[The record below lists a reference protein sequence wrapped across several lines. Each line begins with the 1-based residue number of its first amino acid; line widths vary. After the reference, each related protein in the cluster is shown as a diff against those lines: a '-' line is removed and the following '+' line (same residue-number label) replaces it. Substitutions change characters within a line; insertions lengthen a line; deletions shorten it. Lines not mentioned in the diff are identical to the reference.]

1 MDEHPLRVVIAAAD
15 DAISREELDAVAKF
29 YGDDAI
35 LVVMPGKIA
44 RGKAEIRKAFDAIA
58 AHFNHSVHVSLGE
71 MTILEAGDPRSCSR
85 TRASEQTMEPMPH
98 MPPPGELLTF
108 SSASPTASGAVSSTT
123 RTARTSFPRTP
134 TAETHCG

>member
-71 MTILEAGDPRSCSR
+71 MTILEAGDTALVLANTHVRANHGTDAPYAA
-85 TRASEQTMEPMPH
+85 TRRATYVFKRLPDGQWRCVIDNSYGTD
-98 MPPPGELLTF
+98 LLPED
-108 SSASPTASGAVSSTT
+108 ADG
-123 RTARTSFPRTP
+123 
-134 TAETHCG
+134 